1 VEELKVRDIMQTN
14 VITVG
19 PRATVRQLAEL
30 LAKHK
35 ISGVPVVD
43 ENNVVLGMV
52 SEADLIVL
60 DAELH
65 FPYYI
70 QFLDSVIYLQSVH
83 RFEERFKKAFGAKV
97 VDVMTKEVRTVSPD
111 ATLHELAT
119 LMADHKIN
127 RLPVVENDC
136 LIGIVT
142 RGDIVRAIAES
153 KA

>member
-1 VEELKVRDIMQTN
+1 M
-14 VITVG
+14 
-19 PRATVRQLAEL
+19 
-30 LAKHK
+30 
-35 ISGVPVVD
+35 VD

-70 QFLDSVIYLQSVH
+70 TFLDSVIYLQSIH

-97 VDVMTKEVRTVSPD
+97 ADVMTKEVRAVSPD
-111 ATLHELAT
+111 ASLHDLAT
-119 LMADHKIN
+119 LMAAHKIN
-127 RLPVVENDC
+127 RLPVVENGC
-136 LIGIVT
+136 LVGIVT

-153 KA
+153 RA

>member
-1 VEELKVRDIMQTN
+1 MEELKVRDIMQTK
-14 VITVG
+14 VITIG
-19 PRATVRQLAEL
+19 PKATVRELAEL
-30 LAKHK
+30 LAEHK

-70 QFLDSVIYLQSVH
+70 TFLDSVIYLQSIH

-97 VDVMTKEVRTVSPD
+97 ADVMTKEVRAISAD
-111 ATLHELAT
+111 ASLHDLAT

-127 RLPVVENDC
+127 RLPVVENGC
-136 LIGIVT
+136 LVGIVT

-153 KA
+153 RA

>member
-1 VEELKVRDIMQTN
+1 VEELKVRDIMQTD

-19 PRATVRQLAEL
+19 PKATVRELAEL

-60 DAELH
+60 DADLH
-65 FPYYI
+65 FPYYV

-83 RFEERFKKAFGAKV
+83 KFGERFKKAFGAKV
-97 VDVMTKEVRTVSPD
+97 SDVMTREVRAISPD
-111 ATLHELAT
+111 ASLHQLAT

-127 RLPVVENDC
+127 RLPVVENGC
-136 LIGIVT
+136 LVGIVT